1 MPEYGDSGSVT
12 VRDGILTVTQ
22 LNMLTKGIID
32 ANPLLGKVAI
42 RGEISNLSTPSSG
55 HTYIS
60 RSRTSGAFCVRLC
73 SARRLSGCGSH
84 PRTA

>member
-55 HTYIS
+55 HIYF
-60 RSRTSGAFCVRLC
+60 GACCVRLC